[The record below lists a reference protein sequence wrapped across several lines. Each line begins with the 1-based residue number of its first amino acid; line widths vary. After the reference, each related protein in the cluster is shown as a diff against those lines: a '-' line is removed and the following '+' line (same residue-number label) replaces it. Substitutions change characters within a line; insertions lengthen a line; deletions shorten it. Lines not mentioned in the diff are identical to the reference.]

1 MIAPLSD
8 TGCAGRGAG
17 PGLGPPGGGGALAGP
32 PGGGGALAG
41 PPGGGG
47 ALAGPPGGLPGGP
60 LGAAEAATAT
70 GLAFNVETS

>member
-1 MIAPLSD
+1 MAPLRD

-32 PGGGGALAG
+32 PGGGGAFAG
-41 PPGGGG
+41 PPGPGGG
-47 ALAGPPGGLPGGP
+47 PGGPPGEPP
-60 LGAAEAATAT
+60 GAAEAATAT